1 MDIVTALLVML
12 GGVRHSAPASY
23 HAPVRT
29 LPLVAPADPGVL
41 SAQHWGPAC
50 SR

>member
-1 MDIVTALLVML
+1 MDIVTALLVVL
-12 GGVRHSAPASY
+12 GGVRHSAPAAY

-29 LPLVAPADPGVL
+29 LPLVVPADPAVL
-41 SAQHWGPAC
+41 SAQHWGAPC